1 MSPKPSRMDGYIRV
15 SRVGGRAGD
24 SFISP
29 AVQREQ
35 IAGWAKL
42 RGVAIDAWHEDLDQS
57 GGKINRPGLTAM
69 LDRLEAGDTEGVVVA
84 KLDRLSRLGAADAL
98 MLVKRITDAGGS
110 IAAIDLGLDPTTPTG
125 EMMLTMML
133 GMAHMERRR
142 LSESWDE
149 AKTRAMER
157 GAKIGPT
164 PYGYQRDEGA
174 LVLHPT
180 EAPILAE
187 AFRLAAADGIE
198 AARAHMLRAAPQR
211 ASSNYTT
218 RRLLASRAYIGESIY
233 GGRVV
238 RDAHP
243 PLVDRAT
250 WEAAQHEPTMR
261 QRPDAK
267 FPLSGIAVCGTC
279 GSRMIGHRSPDRKRP
294 SGVRAY
300 RCSARAGCVGP
311 ASTRAAK
318 LEDMVREAIR
328 EAWGRP
334 GWSHGGTDVDTS
346 AAEAALQSAEHELE
360 QFAADLTARELL
372 GQARYHDALQ
382 ARVSAVDAA
391 QATYRR
397 EASKQAHGS
406 RVLPVELLDTED
418 PAELREL
425 FAAGLSAVV
434 VERGRGPIVDRVQV
448 ITQGDD
454 RVSWVPA
461 AQDAPR
467 RSVQTV

>member
-29 AVQREQ
+29 SVQREQ
-35 IAGWAKL
+35 IEGWANM
-42 RGVAIDAWHEDLDQS
+42 RGVTIDAWHEDLDQS
-57 GGKINRPGLTAM
+57 GGKLDRPGLTAI
-69 LDRLEAGDTEGVVVA
+69 LERLEAGETEGVVVA
-84 KLDRLSRLGAADAL
+84 KLDRLSRLGVADAL
-98 MLVKRITDAGGS
+98 KLVERITATGGT
-110 IAAIDLGLDPTTPTG
+110 IAAIDLGIDPTTPTG
-125 EMMLTMML
+125 ELMLTMML
-133 GMAHMERRR
+133 GMAHIERRR
-142 LSESWDE
+142 LGDSWDE

-164 PYGYQRDEGA
+164 PYGYERDDGV

-187 AFRLAAADGIE
+187 AYRLAALDGIE
-198 AARAHMLRAAPQR
+198 AARAHMLRAAPER

-238 RDAHP
+238 RDAHLP
-243 PLVDRAT
+243 IVDRAT
-250 WEAAQHEPTMR
+250 WEAAQYEPSVR
-261 QRPDAK
+261 HRAKAK

-279 GSRMIGHRSPDRKRP
+279 GSPMIGHRSHDRKRP
-294 SGVRAY
+294 EGVRAY
-300 RCSARAGCVGP
+300 RCSARAGCAGP
-311 ASTRAAK
+311 ATTRAAT
-318 LEDMVREAIR
+318 LEDLVREAIR
-328 EAWGRP
+328 EAWAAP
-334 GWSHGGTDVDTS
+334 GWSRGGSDVDLS
-346 AAEAALQSAEHELE
+346 AAEAGLQDAERELE
-360 QFAADLTARELL
+360 QFAADLTARQLL

-382 ARVSAVDAA
+382 ARVSAVSAA
-391 QATYRR
+391 QATYRG
-397 EASKQAHGS
+397 EASKQAHLA

-418 PAELREL
+418 PAELRAL

-434 VERGRGPIVDRVQV
+434 VERGRGPITGRVRV
-448 ITQGDD
+448 ITYGDD

-467 RSVQTV
+467 SSVQTV